1 MVGSKGRH
9 DNSNYDCGMVK
20 VAMCCGA
27 RQRSGP
33 RVMTTLKL
41 FDIGEKNGGA
51 ELFVDQ
57 FKLATTTRRF
67 IW

>member
-1 MVGSKGRH
+1 M
-9 DNSNYDCGMVK
+9 
-20 VAMCCGA
+20 
-27 RQRSGP
+27 
-33 RVMTTLKL
+33 VMTTLKL
-41 FDIGEKNGGA
+41 FDIEEKTGGA